1 MTDQAPQPAA
11 PPACGRHPDR
21 PASVLCSHC
30 NRPICTECMIQ
41 APVGWQ
47 CPDCTR
53 EGSKRSR
60 QVPAFTRTS
69 PGRSGVVGST
79 NPTPIVL
86 TIVAIN
92 VVVFFLERFGTD
104 TSVIVRFG
112 LWPYAVHADN
122 QYYRAFTAMWLH
134 ANFLHIA
141 GNMVALLIVG
151 PALEVQLGK
160 ARFVALYLIAG
171 LGGSVGSYLLSPAY
185 EVGIGASGAIM
196 GVMGAY
202 VVLGLRRRLP
212 IAPVVALIVI
222 NFLIGFSGNID
233 WRAHLGGLA
242 TGAVLAY
249 VYDAASRLR
258 ERQAELAAERRGEPG
273 RARPLGPAPHLGG
286 ARPRELE
293 LTPGPTG

>member
-1 MTDQAPQPAA
+1 
-11 PPACGRHPDR
+11 
-21 PASVLCSHC
+21 
-30 NRPICTECMIQ
+30 MIQ

-47 CPDCTR
+47 CPSCTR
-53 EGSKRSR
+53 EGAKRSR

-86 TIVAIN
+86 AIVAVN
-92 VVVFFLERFGTD
+92 VVVFCLERFGTD
-104 TSVIVRFG
+104 TAVIDRYAM
-112 LWPYAVHADN
+112 WPYAVHTQN

-141 GNMVALLIVG
+141 GNMIALLIVG

-160 ARFVALYLIAG
+160 ARFVTLYLIAG
-171 LGGSVGSYLLSPAY
+171 LGGSVASYLLSPAD
-185 EVGIGASGAIM
+185 VAGIGASGAIM
-196 GVMGAY
+196 GVMAAY
-202 VVLGLRRRLP
+202 VVLGVRRHLP

-222 NFLIGFSGNID
+222 NLLIGFSGDID

-249 VYDAASRLR
+249 VFDAAGRLR
-258 ERQAELAAERRGEPG
+258 DRQAELALTVGGSLVVLGVLALLLTSVAPG
-273 RARPLGPAPHLGG
+273 HVNWS
-286 ARPRELE
+286 
-293 LTPGPTG
+293 